1 MSGDLGALAVSRR
14 SKQRLMTQR
23 RLGILAAIGGVAWI
37 IGVALALILP
47 VDEFGD
53 HDNTVAVISL
63 AIGAS
68 LIGIVLGRLGTRP
81 GIRSRTSL
89 AIGLAGIVLGL
100 TVAMG
105 WPWFMVFL
113 IGYPILVLLGA
124 VRGFLA
130 GTLPGW
136 SVAVIGSSTGLA
148 VVGLLGL
155 PELFGDGSGFALF
168 ALIGV
173 AGLVLAV
180 VALRIPG
187 VTASTRPTEVPA

>member
-1 MSGDLGALAVSRR
+1 
-14 SKQRLMTQR
+14 
-23 RLGILAAIGGVAWI
+23 
-37 IGVALALILP
+37 
-47 VDEFGD
+47 
-53 HDNTVAVISL
+53 
-63 AIGAS
+63 
-68 LIGIVLGRLGTRP
+68 
-81 GIRSRTSL
+81 
-89 AIGLAGIVLGL
+89 
-100 TVAMG
+100 MG

-130 GTLPGW
+130 GTMPGW

-168 ALIGV
+168 ALVGV
-173 AGLVLAV
+173 AGLVLAM